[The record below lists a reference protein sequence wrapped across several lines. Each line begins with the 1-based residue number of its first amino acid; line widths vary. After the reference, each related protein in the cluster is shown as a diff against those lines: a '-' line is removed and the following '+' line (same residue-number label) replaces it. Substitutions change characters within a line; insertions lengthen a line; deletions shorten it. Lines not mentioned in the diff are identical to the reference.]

1 VKRTFSFFEI
11 SQNDVDKLMVLNG
24 KSFNNRTISIEQSS
38 GKKSGS
44 FKTSKENDD
53 GRYNRKNYHSS
64 NNKNSSFDE
73 SKNRKRIF
81 RKKY

>member
-1 VKRTFSFFEI
+1 
-11 SQNDVDKLMVLNG
+11 MVLNG

-44 FKTSKENDD
+44 FKSNKENDD
-53 GRYNRKNYHSS
+53 GKYNRKKYHSF

-73 SKNRKRIF
+73 SKKRKGFSEIIE
-81 RKKY
+81 